1 MRLARRLP
9 PLDTLISFEAVARH
23 GSFTAAASELC
34 LTQSAVSKQ
43 VRALEESLHLTL
55 FHRHARGIELNEAG
69 QQLLID
75 VQPLLYSLVRTVER
89 LQQAQDA
96 NTVAVAAT
104 HAVSHHWLFPR
115 LTAFN
120 RAHPE
125 IRVSIHSS
133 NEITEADIGDY
144 DFGILYGQGQWP
156 SLELA
161 PLFAEYIYPVCHVDY
176 PVVEPGLPEAL
187 LSCQLIQ
194 LDSRAWNCLDW
205 REWFGHFGIN
215 YQPPADALTFNQVT
229 LVFNAALEGMGI
241 ALGWDF
247 MVAGPIERGELKRAG
262 RFSYE
267 TGRHDY
273 LVHLRHKRLSKAAQ
287 IFRDWMLDSLEASGD
302 QVQLSS

>member
-1 MRLARRLP
+1 MHLARQLP

-23 GSFTAAASELC
+23 GSFTSAANELC

-43 VRALEESLHLTL
+43 VRALEDSLQLTL

-69 QQLLID
+69 QQLLAD
-75 VQPLLYSLVRTVER
+75 VQPLLYSLLRTVER
-89 LQQAQDA
+89 LKQAHDT
-96 NTVAVAAT
+96 NTVTVVAT

-120 RAHPE
+120 RVHPE

-133 NEITEADIGDY
+133 NEINEAGIGDY
-144 DFGILYGQGQWP
+144 DFGVLYGEGHWS
-156 SLELA
+156 SLEA
-161 PLFAEYIYPVCHVDY
+161 SPLFAERIYPVCRTDY
-176 PVVEPGLPEAL
+176 PVGEPESPQAL
-187 LSCQLIQ
+187 LRCQLIQ

-205 REWFGHFGIN
+205 SEWFGHFGIE
-215 YQPPADALTFNQVT
+215 YRSPAEALTFNQVT
-229 LVFNAALEGMGI
+229 LVFNAALEGMGV

-247 MVAGPIERGELKRAG
+247 MVADAIERGQLKQLG
-262 RFSYE
+262 RFVYE

-287 IFRDWMLDSLEASGD
+287 TFRDWML
-302 QVQLSS
+302 SSAAA

>member
-23 GSFTAAASELC
+23 GSFTAAANELC

-43 VRALEESLHLTL
+43 VRALEESLQLTL
-55 FHRHARGIELNEAG
+55 FHRHARGIELNEVG
-69 QQLLID
+69 QQLLAE
-75 VQPLLYSLVRTVER
+75 VQPLLYGLLRTVER
-89 LQQAQDA
+89 LKQAQDA
-96 NTVAVAAT
+96 NTVTVVAT

-133 NEITEADIGDY
+133 NEISEAGIGDY
-144 DFGILYGQGQWP
+144 DFGILYGDGHWP
-156 SLELA
+156 SLEA
-161 PLFAEYIYPVCHVDY
+161 VPLFAERIYPVCRTDY
-176 PVVEPGLPEAL
+176 PVAELASPEAL
-187 LSCQLIQ
+187 LNCQLIQ
-194 LDSRAWNCLDW
+194 LDSSAWNCLDW
-205 REWFGHFGIN
+205 HEWFSHFDIE

-229 LVFNAALEGMGI
+229 LVYNAAREGMGI

-247 MVAGPIERGELKRAG
+247 MVMGPIERGELKLVG
-262 RFSYE
+262 HFVYE

-287 IFRDWMLDSLEASGD
+287 VFRDWMLASKET
-302 QVQLSS
+302 